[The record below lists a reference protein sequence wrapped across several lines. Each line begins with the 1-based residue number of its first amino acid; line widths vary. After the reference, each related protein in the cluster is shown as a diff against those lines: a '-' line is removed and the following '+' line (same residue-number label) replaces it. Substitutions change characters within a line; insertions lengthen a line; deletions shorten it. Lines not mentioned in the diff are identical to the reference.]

1 MLFDYLQ
8 KTFRF
13 IYGVLASGSKICI
26 HIIIQIELTFT
37 TWESFYTKDELL
49 PITRQI
55 VAHDGEQFEGE
66 PEKHKTL
73 LINQWCIF
81 KCVA

>member
-55 VAHDGEQFEGE
+55 VAHASQQFEGGAR
-66 PEKHKTL
+66 KT
-73 LINQWCIF
+73 
-81 KCVA
+81 